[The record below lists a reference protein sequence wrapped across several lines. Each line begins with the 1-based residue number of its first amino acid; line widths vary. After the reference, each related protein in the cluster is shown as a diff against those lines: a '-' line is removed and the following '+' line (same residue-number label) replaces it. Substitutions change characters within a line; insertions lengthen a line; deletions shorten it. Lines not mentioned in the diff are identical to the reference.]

1 MSASSKD
8 ILPTQRGWI
17 HDLAR
22 AEVVPGAE
30 QVLGL
35 SGSTDPQQLI
45 EESAVAFLTEM
56 RECLG
61 EYCRIFNSYSE
72 ASSRFG
78 EVKVYGL
85 AQTPADF
92 MLYRNQ
98 VKLLFTNPQAGLVQ
112 ISFARHARGALAVDG
127 VAHTSG
133 GGSTM
138 ESEFARPAELLA
150 QLGPFRDVRWTFQSE
165 LVTADQVAKFYFGE
179 FVRVSR
185 DTRRSRTGNQLLL
198 EQIKTLLQ
206 EKGLDL

>member
-1 MSASSKD
+1 MTGSFKD

-22 AEVVPGAE
+22 AEILPVGSEEA
-30 QVLGL
+30 LGW
-35 SGSTDPQQLI
+35 SGGDPQQMI
-45 EESAVAFLTEM
+45 EESTVAFLTEM

-85 AQTPADF
+85 AQTPSDF

-98 VKLLFTNPQAGLVQ
+98 VKLLFTNPQPGLIQ
-112 ISFARHARGALAVDG
+112 ISFARHVRGALALDG
-127 VAHTSG
+127 ATHG
-133 GGSTM
+133 AGQ
-138 ESEFARPAELLA
+138 ESDLSKPAELLA

-165 LVTADQVAKFYFGE
+165 PVSADQVAKFYFGE

-185 DTRRSRTGNQLLL
+185 DSNRARSGNQVLL

>member
-30 QVLGL
+30 QALGL
-35 SGSTDPQQLI
+35 AGSADPQQLI

-56 RECLG
+56 RESLG

-127 VAHTSG
+127 VAHGAASG
-133 GGSTM
+133 M
-138 ESEFARPAELLA
+138 ESEFSRPAELLA

-185 DTRRSRTGNQLLL
+185 DTRRARAGNQLLL

>member
-1 MSASSKD
+1 MTSSFKD
-8 ILPTQRGWI
+8 ILPSQRGWI

-22 AEVVPGAE
+22 AEVLPVGSEEA
-30 QVLGL
+30 LGW
-35 SGSTDPQQLI
+35 SGGDPQQMI
-45 EESAVAFLTEM
+45 EESTVAFLTEM

-85 AQTPADF
+85 AQTPSDF

-98 VKLLFTNPQAGLVQ
+98 VKLLFTNPQPGLIQ
-112 ISFARHARGALAVDG
+112 ISFARHVRGAMALDG
-127 VAHTSG
+127 ATHG
-133 GGSTM
+133 GAAQ
-138 ESEFARPAELLA
+138 ESDLFKPAELLA
-150 QLGPFRDVRWTFQSE
+150 QLGPFREVRWTFQSE
-165 LVTADQVAKFYFGE
+165 PVSPDQVAKFYFGE

-185 DTRRSRTGNQLLL
+185 DSNRARSGNQVLL